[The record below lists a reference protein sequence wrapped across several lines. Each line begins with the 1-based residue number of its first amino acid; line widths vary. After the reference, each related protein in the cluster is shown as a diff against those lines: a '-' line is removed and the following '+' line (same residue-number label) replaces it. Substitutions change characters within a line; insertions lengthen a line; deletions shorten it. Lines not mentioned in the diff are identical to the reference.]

1 MAANPEEPVLVS
13 EEEAEQKLPT
23 KKPGFSEI
31 QKKAWEARRQQGT
44 ITRARKAEEKAKR
57 AEEYKRALEVLNGPT
72 KKDETA
78 KEEPEKEEPDKTV
91 VKPDKPP
98 RKTRTKIIELT
109 DSSSSSSSS
118 DSDSDESIEVVKV
131 VRRPK
136 KTVVPDKKKKKRRKV
151 VEESDESEDEQE
163 DTRRLGGAVARD
175 LLQRR
180 VLQRAADEAIRRLV
194 PNYKGSL

>member
-1 MAANPEEPVLVS
+1 MDSKSEEPVTVK
-13 EEEAEQKLPT
+13 EEEAEEKLPPT
-23 KKPGFSEI
+23 KKLPFSEI
-31 QKKAWEARRQQGT
+31 QKKAWTARREQGT

-57 AEEYKRALEVLNGPT
+57 QEEYKRALEVLNGPT
-72 KKDETA
+72 KIEEPA
-78 KEEPEKEEPDKTV
+78 KEELE
-91 VKPDKPP
+91 KPDKPAAKP
-98 RKTRTKIIELT
+98 DKTLRKTRTKIIELT

-151 VEESDESEDEQE
+151 VEESESSD
-163 DTRRLGGAVARD
+163 DDDDGGTRRLGGVVARD

-194 PNYKGSL
+194 PNYKGSF